1 MSPRGSAALLRL
13 AIQKLCAA
21 LEEKGKNI
29 AELGMAL
36 LQTITGVGP
45 RFRGSV
51 ALGFQTLS
59 VAAVGCSVPHVGEH
73 RSHSKRAGVR
83 SEDFV

>member
-1 MSPRGSAALLRL
+1 MSPRGWAALLRL

-45 RFRGSV
+45 RFRGQCGAWFSG
-51 ALGFQTLS
+51 AFRGCGWLLGGACRRT
-59 VAAVGCSVPHVGEH
+59 
-73 RSHSKRAGVR
+73 
-83 SEDFV
+83 